1 MNENKEPMDTL
12 NSRSKN
18 KVDQLEH
25 EKALLL
31 RQIDE
36 LNHKLMESE
45 TFKSHF
51 ISNVSNE
58 IMNPFASITGLSK
71 AIMNLKGKELEK
83 APEMAR
89 LIFEESKFLDFQLT
103 NIFAAAH
110 LESGI
115 IQPEMIKFKVRPFLD
130 EVVAGFSYELKKQDV
145 EVNIVPSG
153 EMALS
158 DTDYFKTDRDK
169 LRLILINLLNNAIKF
184 SGKGKKIEI
193 QYALDQGQLSLTVVD
208 EGVGMSKETL
218 SRIFDRFER
227 GNKSIH
233 SLNPGNGLG
242 LAVVEGL
249 LYLLDG
255 EIKVHSTEGK
265 GSRFQLIIP
274 EMKETALHEDEDGL
288 FDDLEAETF

>member
-1 MNENKEPMDTL
+1 MNENKKPMNTS
-12 NSRSKN
+12 NSRSNN

-25 EKALLL
+25 ENALLL
-31 RQIDE
+31 KQIDE
-36 LNHKLMESE
+36 LNHKLMDSE

-58 IMNPFASITGLSK
+58 IMNPFASIMGLSK

-115 IQPEMIKFKVRPFLD
+115 IQPELINFKVRPFLD
-130 EVVAGFSYELKKQDV
+130 EVVAGFSYELKKQAI
-145 EVNIVPSG
+145 EVKLIPAG
-153 EMALS
+153 EIALS

-184 SGKGKKIEI
+184 SGMGTKIEI
-193 QYALDQGQLSLTVVD
+193 EYALDQGQLSLAIVD

-249 LYLLDG
+249 LYLLEG
-255 EIKVHSTEGK
+255 EIKVSSTEGK

-274 EMKETALHEDEDGL
+274 EMKDGPLHENEDGL
-288 FDDLEAETF
+288 FDESEAETF